1 MKLKQVRMLCMIAA
15 IGAAAAT
22 GCLEAGGGDYG
33 NRGTKTAAEAVA
45 KSSITVEG
53 LSGVTEE
60 AQTSAHTIP
69 EVGAGIEE
77 EQQAQEETAEE
88 AAQESSLII
97 ANVTDYVNIRSLAN
111 EESEILGKLHCD
123 AVGTRLGEENGWY
136 YISSGSVTGYVKAD
150 YVLTGAEAEQ
160 RAAEKGRRL
169 AEVTTQT
176 LNVRTE
182 PTTEALILGMV
193 PGGDI
198 LEVLSETEGWAEVL
212 TNDGAGFV
220 SAEFVRIY
228 TENKTAES
236 REEEEAR
243 LRKEEEER
251 RAAEAKRAAANKS
264 AAKGTGSGNAASG
277 NVSSGSGNAS
287 SGSTGSNSA
296 GSNSAGSN
304 SASGS
309 QSSDS
314 ELGTQIVNYALQ
326 FVGNPYVYGGTSL
339 TEGADCSGFVMSVF
353 ANFGISLPR
362 TSGEQGASGSSVDGL
377 ANAKPGDLIWYSG
390 HIGIY
395 IGNGQIVH
403 ASNSR
408 DGIIVSRA
416 DYRPILSIRRVVA

>member
-15 IGAAAAT
+15 IGAATAT
-22 GCLEAGGGDYG
+22 GCLEAGGGNYG
-33 NRGTKTAAEAVA
+33 NRGMKTAAEAVA
-45 KSSITVEG
+45 KSFITVEG
-53 LSGVTEE
+53 LSGITEE
-60 AQTSAHTIP
+60 AETSAHTIP
-69 EVGAGIEE
+69 EVGSGIAI
-77 EQQAQEETAEE
+77 EQEAPEETAQEAVQEE
-88 AAQESSLII
+88 APQESSLII
-97 ANVTDYVNIRSLAN
+97 ANVTDFVNIRSLPN
-111 EESEILGKLHCD
+111 EEGEILGKLHCD
-123 AVGTRLGEENGWY
+123 AVGTRQGEENGWY
-136 YISSGSVTGYVKAD
+136 YITSGSVTGYVKAD

-220 SAEFVRIY
+220 STEFVRIY

-243 LRKEEEER
+243 IRKEEEEK
-251 RAAEAKRAAANKS
+251 RAAEAKRAAAASKSASGNKS
-264 AAKGTGSGNAASG
+264 SASGSAASGNTASGNAASG
-277 NVSSGSGNAS
+277 GAS
-287 SGSTGSNSA
+287 FGSTGS
-296 GSNSAGSN
+296 
-304 SASGS
+304 S

-339 TEGADCSGFVMSVF
+339 TDGADCSGFVMSVF

-377 ANAKPGDLIWYSG
+377 GNAKPGDLIWYSG

-395 IGNGQIVH
+395 TGNGQIVH

-408 DGIIVSRA
+408 DGIIVSKA
-416 DYRPILSIRRVVA
+416 DYRPILSIRRIV